1 LEKINGVILIG
12 NEEMSMKTSLF
23 KWLGM
28 RRIYLIK
35 MLMLESD
42 FNLTQSSSSTFYGD
56 LVGGFSFVKGGS
68 GTITL
73 SGARGAAETVNA
85 GGIN

>member
-1 LEKINGVILIG
+1 MLDEGISQGFSSLASTNGVSG
-12 NEEMSMKTSLF
+12 TSIF
-23 KWLGM
+23 GYGK
-28 RRIYLIK
+28 
-35 MLMLESD
+35 D
-42 FNLTQSSSSTFYGD
+42 TFNLTQSSSSTFYGD

-73 SGARGAAETVNA
+73 SGARGAAETVSAGA